1 MVTEMDKSNE
11 NLDSHNEK
19 RRGVFRSVVQP
30 SQSRNAEEKQRR
42 REEWKKQ
49 MKLQQ
54 EHEKLKKR
62 KILEYELNRYR
73 EIKARSSRGRSA
85 SESDRKTR
93 DRSSRDKSLDKKIKA
108 TSSKSSNMADKS
120 GFSSRDD
127 STTRFR
133 GPEGV
138 KISKEELRTITVNI
152 HRKLSVENPSFEI
165 NRDILVPE
173 EIVIRRRSGEGSKP
187 IFEREELKSN
197 TKEHTTE
204 IFEER
209 RTVKAAKSSDTG
221 RKSES
226 LRRRSSPSSNVSR
239 HRSHRSSSSQ
249 RSKSIESK
257 HSSCKS
263 DCNIREK
270 IDRRHSR
277 ERSRERGRRRY
288 IEHDDRPSGSSNR
301 YESSSRNVERDSY
314 RDYKKYLRDHCSN
327 QNYSHRSESRRGSD
341 KEEERDRSSS
351 SKLRTSHYSD
361 RERRSR
367 SRSRSRDSRY
377 RERRQ
382 VAQPPYD
389 INQIPYP
396 VYYGP
401 RPMMVGPMMP
411 IRGQVPIPRGRLPP
425 SGIGPIRPF
434 PPRFMP
440 PNAYRFGPPS
450 NYWFGPM
457 P

>member
-1 MVTEMDKSNE
+1 MVTGLAEMDKSNE

-249 RSKSIESK
+249 RSK
-257 HSSCKS
+257 
-263 DCNIREK
+263 
-270 IDRRHSR
+270 RHSR